1 MKFLVFTTL
10 FPNAAMPAHGVFV
23 ENRLRAFRARHDC
36 DVKVIA
42 PVPWFAFRNETFGRY
57 ATWAR
62 VPERE
67 WRDGVEM
74 LHPRY
79 ILPPKIGMGYAPHAL
94 ARCLR
99 KTIDE
104 LAREGWDFDFID
116 AHYLYPDGVAAV
128 EVAMA
133 LGKPVAVTAR
143 GSDVSLLPDYPGP
156 RRKIL
161 NAVVNADAVMT
172 VAQALKDEL
181 VRLGAPEK
189 KISVL
194 RNGVDLERFRLLDRA
209 AIRKGMSLS
218 GLVLL
223 SAGHLIDRKGHDLVI
238 DALCAIP
245 EATLLITG
253 DGERRAALEARA
265 RTQGVG
271 KRVRFLGAVAP
282 DEMPQLYNAADIL
295 VLASSREGW
304 PNVLLEAMACGTPCI
319 ATDVGGSREVIREPA
334 AGRLV
339 ESRTPDAIAAAVKA
353 TLASPPDRDAARRYA
368 EAHSWDETVD
378 GMATIFSK
386 LTEKAK
392 TRRSLKAT
400 PISIPRDRPKLIV
413 TVDTEESFDWRD
425 FENEKH
431 DVCDTGGIERFQ
443 ALCAEADARPLY
455 FLTYPLLKAPDVAD
469 YFKHLRESGAADV
482 GLHLHPW
489 ATPPERGLKG
499 EYFSFQ
505 KNLPENLHRAKL
517 KALADKFEAVFGARA
532 RAHRAG
538 RYGIA
543 PENYALLTEIGVE
556 YDFSPSAAFDFSR
569 AGGPDFSGCSNRPFK
584 IAGETGAIAVTPV
597 CGARALTRTRLFF
610 SRKHAT
616 PGFAPPRHD
625 PYDRFLQSAR
635 LSPEGAG
642 LDDLKALTKRL
653 LADETPVLTFTLHST
668 SLTPGANDYAKD
680 AADVDRMLDIA
691 RSYLDWFKSNVHG
704 SIISLNDLSTLYGV
718 RI

>member
-23 ENRLRAFRARHDC
+23 ENRLRAFRAGHDC

-42 PVPWFAFRNETFGRY
+42 PVPWFPSRNETFGRY

-67 WRDGVEM
+67 WRDGVEV

-94 ARCLR
+94 ARCLN
-99 KTIDE
+99 KTIDA

-116 AHYLYPDGVAAV
+116 AHYFYPDGVAAV

-143 GSDVSLLPDYPGP
+143 GSDVSLLPEYPGP
-156 RRKIL
+156 QWKIL
-161 NAVVNADAVMT
+161 NAAVSADAVIT

-194 RNGVDLERFRLLDRA
+194 RNGVDLKRFRPLDRA
-209 AIRKGMSLS
+209 SIRKDMNLPN
-218 GLVLL
+218 LVLL
-223 SAGHLIDRKGHDLVI
+223 SAGHLIDRKGHDLII
-238 DALCAIP
+238 DALHEIP
-245 EATLLITG
+245 DASLLIVG
-253 DGERRAALEARA
+253 DGKRRAALEARA
-265 RTQGVG
+265 KTQGVG
-271 KRVRFLGAVAP
+271 ERVRFLGAVAP

-304 PNVLLEAMACGTPCI
+304 PNVLLEAMACGTPCV
-319 ATDVGGSREVIREPA
+319 ATDVWGSREVIREPA
-334 AGRLV
+334 AGMLV
-339 ESRTPDAIAAAVKA
+339 ESHTPDAIAAAIKE
-353 TLASPPDRDAARRYA
+353 TFASPPDRDATRRYA

-378 GMATIFSK
+378 KMAAIFSE
-386 LTEKAK
+386 LTGKAK
-392 TRRSLKAT
+392 TRRSLKTT
-400 PISIPRDRPKLIV
+400 PISIPRDKAKLIV
-413 TVDTEESFDWRD
+413 TVDAEESFDWRD
-425 FENEKH
+425 FETDKH
-431 DVCDTGGIERFQ
+431 DLCDTGGVERFQ
-443 ALCAEADARPLY
+443 ALCAEAGAKPLY
-455 FLTYPLLKAPDVAD
+455 FLTYPLLDAPDVAA
-469 YFKHLRESGAADV
+469 YFKRLRDSGAADV

-489 ATPPERGLKG
+489 ATPPQSDLKG

-569 AGGPDFSGCSNRPFK
+569 AGGPDFSGFSNRPFRV
-584 IAGETGAIAVTPV
+584 AGETGAIAVTPV
-597 CGARALTRTRLFF
+597 CGARALTRTRLFL
-610 SRKHAT
+610 SRERAT
-616 PGFAPPRHD
+616 PGFVPPQRAPW
-625 PYDRFLQSAR
+625 DRYFQSVR
-635 LSPEGAG
+635 LSPEGAD
-642 LDDLKALTKRL
+642 LNDLKALTKRL
-653 LADETPVLTFTLHST
+653 IADETPVLTFTLHST
-668 SLTPGANDYAKD
+668 SLTPGANDYAKS

-691 RSYLDWFKSNVHG
+691 RSYFDWFKSDVHG

-718 RI
+718 RV